1 MSWALNNNGL
11 GTTGTLALKYI
22 DSVSTAIYIV
32 TDFSATSSLA
42 HSGGIYRTN
51 LWTTGGPDVR
61 TLWESAT
68 KVFTN
73 EAADW
78 SVFFGDSFVY
88 KYKSSCGST
97 ESGGTSCNICMGI
110 ENDSSTPPLTEE
122 IDKPNQVIKWTIR
135 NLSGL

>member
-11 GTTGTLALKYI
+11 GTTGTLALKY
-22 DSVSTAIYIV
+22 DDPGSTTFYIV
-32 TDFSATSSLA
+32 TDFSATSSSA

-73 EAADW
+73 EAANW

-97 ESGGTSCNICMGI
+97 ESGGTSCDICMGI
-110 ENDSSTPPLTEE
+110 ENDSSGHPLTED
-122 IDKPNQVIKWTIR
+122 IDNPYAVDRWKIR